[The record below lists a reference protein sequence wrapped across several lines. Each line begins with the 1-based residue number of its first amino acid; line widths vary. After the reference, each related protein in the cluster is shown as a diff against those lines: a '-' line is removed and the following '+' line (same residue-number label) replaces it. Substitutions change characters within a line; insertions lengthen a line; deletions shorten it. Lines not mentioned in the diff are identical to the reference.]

1 MVTPWDRDSWTVW
14 RTPSL
19 WPVTAA
25 AAATRTRPGAAPICP
40 TRRRTR
46 VSVAAGPNP
55 APVTSATA
63 CARACSSRSSN
74 PRTAAHSFAM
84 STYGTPAARQASITG
99 PACRANGPIVDRTTP
114 MPAIASPSDAASLA
128 STVRTSVVA
137 PSAARA
143 RATSSSGPR
152 RRPAS
157 RTDRP
162 RAASS
167 AAISRPLF
175 PAAPS
180 NSTSLATPIP
190 DAVVTA
196 HLSTVQ
202 QPLGGG
208 RVVGGQYDQA
218 RLLLAQGENLARA
231 LREPPSAADAG
242 DLATLEDVGPVGE
255 VPDEQQR
262 RPPGPADQQRHRAR
276 RVTGSRQQG

>member
-1 MVTPWDRDSWTVW
+1 MVTPWDRDSWIVW

-19 WPVTAA
+19 WRLTPA
-25 AAATRTRPGAAPICP
+25 AAATRTRSGTTPSCS
-40 TRRRTR
+40 TRRRTS

-63 CARACSSRSSN
+63 CARACSSRSSS
-74 PRTAAHSFAM
+74 PRTAGHSFAM
-84 STYGTPAARQASITG
+84 STYDAPAARQASTTG

-114 MPAIASPSDAASLA
+114 TPAIASPSNAASLA

-208 RVVGGQYDQA
+208 RVVGGQHNQA
-218 RLLLAQGENLARA
+218 RLLPGQGEDLVRA
-231 LREPPSAADAG
+231 FREPSPAADAG
-242 DLATLEDVGPVGE
+242 ELAALEDVGPVGE
-255 VPDEQQR
+255 VPD
-262 RPPGPADQQRHRAR
+262 
-276 RVTGSRQQG
+276 